1 MVRLA
6 LALAILAI
14 VAALTA
20 SWCGA
25 AAQTPG
31 SDPETSASLD
41 SPAESERTAERPGEV
56 LQMPDHPAGCEI
68 CALQSALGH
77 IGVDLTF
84 DEAYRLFERSDS
96 DFVNAWWGD
105 PMIEGAAYPPAVT
118 EAASRALDGSG
129 HYASDASLCTIDE
142 LAEMIDDGAVSICW
156 VTTDYAAPIWTGWYC
171 DGSQMYSNE
180 HAILVYDI
188 SGDVY
193 AMDPLR
199 GYVAMG
205 RETFADIWRACGS
218 MAVVIR

>member
-6 LALAILAI
+6 LALAIAVALLMPGCATGDQDPAGSLETPI
-14 VAALTA
+14 VH
-20 SWCGA
+20 
-25 AAQTPG
+25 
-31 SDPETSASLD
+31 D
-41 SPAESERTAERPGEV
+41 SPGKEDRNAERPGEV

-68 CALQSALGH
+68 CALQSALGY
-77 IGVDLTF
+77 IGIDLTF
-84 DEAYRLFERSDS
+84 DDTYALFERSES

-105 PMIEGAAYPPAVT
+105 PMTEGAAYPPAVI
-118 EAASRALDGSG
+118 EAASRALDGTG
-129 HYASDASLCTIDE
+129 RHASDASLCTVDE
-142 LAEMIDDGAVSICW
+142 LAEMVDDGAVSICW

-180 HAILVYDI
+180 HAILVYDM
-188 SGDVY
+188 SGGVY

-205 RETFADIWRACGS
+205 RDAFADIWQACGS